1 MFKLVIVEDEDN
13 IRHSLECFI
22 PWNEMGFQVINTFS
36 DGSDALA
43 FLKDNPCDAVLTD
56 IRMSRMS
63 GLEMIQQL
71 HQIQPDIKT
80 VILSGYSDFA
90 YAQQAITYK
99 VTQYLVKPVDEE
111 ELIAVFKGI
120 KQQLDYEWEELTAAE
135 SEKRNLKQLLQKS
148 FFRDLL
154 LGRVGSSNELDEYIK
169 LLDIAQVKKDSQLL
183 AFEIKIGNQE
193 KEETFAETDSIGLE
207 DAFKKQIAD
216 DDCCMFP
223 IEEKHDQWSIVCV
236 GQPWLDNERF
246 RELCH
251 QKLQQLAEELNSE
264 CKFHQTHSAA
274 QLSDLLTATDE
285 PLQEKQTDASLCERV
300 LADYKLLVMEMDL
313 GCLDSLKH
321 ILVGVIRNLADTP
334 LEEVQFILK
343 NLYAV
348 IEMNYKK
355 RKISVWDITGG
366 KFNFNHVYQAQD
378 MEEIEQCVVQDFSA
392 LCDGLKDRKQESEHT
407 VIERIVAH
415 LQEHIDEDI
424 SHDVIA
430 AKYRI
435 HPGYLS
441 RLFKQEMGETLSEYI
456 LRIKIERA
464 AALLKQ
470 GKYKI
475 GEIASMVGYSAP
487 SYFSI
492 IFKKYTGH
500 SPREYSQ
507 RISL

>member
-1 MFKLVIVEDEDN
+1 
-13 IRHSLECFI
+13 
-22 PWNEMGFQVINTFS
+22 
-36 DGSDALA
+36 
-43 FLKDNPCDAVLTD
+43 
-56 IRMSRMS
+56 
-63 GLEMIQQL
+63 
-71 HQIQPDIKT
+71 
-80 VILSGYSDFA
+80 
-90 YAQQAITYK
+90 
-99 VTQYLVKPVDEE
+99 
-111 ELIAVFKGI
+111 
-120 KQQLDYEWEELTAAE
+120 
-135 SEKRNLKQLLQKS
+135 
-148 FFRDLL
+148 
-154 LGRVGSSNELDEYIK
+154 
-169 LLDIAQVKKDSQLL
+169 
-183 AFEIKIGNQE
+183 
-193 KEETFAETDSIGLE
+193 
-207 DAFKKQIAD
+207 
-216 DDCCMFP
+216 
-223 IEEKHDQWSIVCV
+223 
-236 GQPWLDNERF
+236 
-246 RELCH
+246 
-251 QKLQQLAEELNSE
+251 
-264 CKFHQTHSAA
+264 
-274 QLSDLLTATDE
+274 
-285 PLQEKQTDASLCERV
+285 
-300 LADYKLLVMEMDL
+300 
-313 GCLDSLKH
+313 
-321 ILVGVIRNLADTP
+321 
-334 LEEVQFILK
+334 
-343 NLYAV
+343 
-348 IEMNYKK
+348 MNYKK
-355 RKISVWDITGG
+355 RKLSVWDITGG